1 MRCYSSVSLLIA
13 AFAVSGCLSDVQ
25 MPEGLPFLKKPDGA
39 AVSAEVDET
48 TEGDQGEAKQGFFK
62 RNFKE
67 NPFASS
73 PFAKKSDTDDVQ
85 QGDTHSEII
94 AGLQARRS
102 IVPSGSYLHVA
113 DAALA
118 SGASKAEAELRSAK
132 LRAEAE
138 DKNWLPTIGPSISLT
153 SLGDAIASLLV
164 EQVVF
169 DNGRRKADRAYAAAD
184 VEVAAVTVSEDMNE
198 RVFTALSLYV
208 TGVRGDE
215 TAQKTRTALAQ
226 MKSLEEVVIGRVQG
240 GVSDRG
246 DQLTVESKIQDLEST
261 LKNAGESAV
270 LARSELSAMTK
281 QSFVGVYE
289 GPLDVSGL
297 SGSQNL
303 AVLRAKA
310 EAKRTIAQAD
320 SARAASLPGLTA
332 GASVGTGGTNASLNG
347 GGADFGFG
355 TGARLKAI
363 ESTKETAERSIVEA
377 EQDAERALRRG
388 QHQISSLERKQKDAT
403 RLSEESYET
412 FELFQAQFKAGQ
424 RSILEVINIYEKAVE
439 RDLAALDAKYDVLI
453 AQLEMARDL
462 GLLAD
467 GDEI

>member
-1 MRCYSSVSLLIA
+1 MRRFSTVSLLIA
-13 AFAVSGCLSDVQ
+13 AFALSGCLSDVQ
-25 MPEGLPFLKKPDGA
+25 MPQSLPFLKKPTESAATADAEDG
-39 AVSAEVDET
+39 
-48 TEGDQGEAKQGFFK
+48 TEKRGFFQR
-62 RNFKE
+62 RN
-67 NPFASS
+67 ADAGISS
-73 PFAKKSDTDDVQ
+73 NGETS
-85 QGDTHSEII
+85 SEII
-94 AGLQARRS
+94 EELQARRS
-102 IVPSGSYLHVA
+102 IVPGGSYMQVA

-138 DKNWLPTIGPSISLT
+138 NKNWLPTIGPSVSLT

-215 TAQKTRTALAQ
+215 TSQKTRKALAQ
-226 MKSLEEVVIGRVQG
+226 MRKLEEIVVGRVQG
-240 GVSDRG
+240 GVSNKG
-246 DQLTVESKIQDLEST
+246 DQLTVESKVQDLQSS
-261 LKNAGESAV
+261 LKNAGESAA
-270 LARSELSAMTK
+270 LARAELSAMTK
-281 QSFVGVYE
+281 QSFVGVYD
-289 GPLDVSGL
+289 GPIDVRGL
-297 SGSQNL
+297 SGSQSL

-310 EAKRTIAQAD
+310 EAKRSIAQAD
-320 SARAASLPGLTA
+320 SARAASLPGITA

-347 GGADFGFG
+347 GGADIGFG

-363 ESTKETAERSIVEA
+363 ESTKDTAERSIIEA

-388 QHQISSLERKQKDAT
+388 QHQITSLERKQADAS
-403 RLSEESYET
+403 RLSKESFET

-424 RSILEVINIYEKAVE
+424 RTILEVINIYEKAVE

-453 AQLEMARDL
+453 AQLQMARDL

>member
-1 MRCYSSVSLLIA
+1 MGRFSTVSLLIS
-13 AFAVSGCLSDVQ
+13 AFALSGCLSDVQ
-25 MPEGLPFLKKPDGA
+25 MPEGLPFLKKPTDGA
-39 AVSAEVDET
+39 VRATSEETGEKRGFLNRNRSDSAADGET
-48 TEGDQGEAKQGFFK
+48 
-62 RNFKE
+62 R
-67 NPFASS
+67 
-73 PFAKKSDTDDVQ
+73 
-85 QGDTHSEII
+85 SEII
-94 AGLQARRS
+94 ETLQARRS
-102 IVPSGSYLHVA
+102 IVPSGAYLQVA

-138 DKNWLPTIGPSISLT
+138 DKNWLPTIGPSISLS

-198 RVFTALSLYV
+198 RVYTALSLYV
-208 TGVRGDE
+208 AGVRGDE
-215 TAQKTRTALAQ
+215 TSQKTRKALAQ
-226 MKSLEEVVIGRVQG
+226 MRKLEEIVVGRVQG
-240 GVSDRG
+240 GVSNKG
-246 DQLTVESKIQDLEST
+246 DQLTVESKVQDLQSS
-261 LKNAGESAV
+261 LKNAGESAA
-270 LARSELSAMTK
+270 LARAELSAMTK
-281 QSFVGVYE
+281 QSFVGVYD

-297 SGSQNL
+297 SGTHNL
-303 AVLRAKA
+303 GVLRAKA
-310 EAKRTIAQAD
+310 EAKRSIAQAD
-320 SARAASLPGLTA
+320 SARAASLPGITA
-332 GASVGTGGTNASLNG
+332 SGSVGTGGSGAGLKAG
-347 GGADFGFG
+347 GDANIGFG

-363 ESTKETAERSIVEA
+363 ESTKETAERSIQEA

-388 QHQISSLERKQKDAT
+388 QHQITSLQRKQADAT
-403 RLSEESYET
+403 RLSEESYQT
-412 FELFQAQFKAGQ
+412 FDLFQAQFKAGQ

-439 RDLAALDAKYDVLI
+439 RELTALDAKYDVLI